1 MLFLLLGL
9 GILAASAASWARL
22 LSDQGFSDAIL
33 QDGLLSFWWNG
44 LMVLMQQPDFLV
56 STPSIAIPLLVAAV
70 GPFVGLPLAGVGG
83 VAMWR
88 RPKEIEVRGRAR
100 GPART
105 KVFQGPESTAKTKP
119 VFGGDVSGGDGRRQ
133 AKPVRPEPDFS
144 KKAPMEE
151 TRSPSVPPVAG
162 GGGRRI
168 AGIGNALA
176 VAVATLGV
184 VVAGL
189 ASRVRQKVSLAAKR
203 RTEKQT
209 TTVAAQKE
217 AERTASTK
225 TAPVEQGEV
234 FSKDE
239 QPLPERIM
247 AWYAAWVTVRAG
259 QRPPRMLEDARR
271 LAAELDAETRLAMT
285 GFGMRGATALSM
297 LESAAMAGMMR
308 GAEEEGF
315 LPPPRAEVAS
325 AAAPDVEEFMRE
337 VEAPEADGGV
347 LQESPRRLEEAS
359 GPVLIEDDI
368 APPARSSSTVSYP
381 SEETGP
387 MVIED
392 DIGRPS
398 VDEGSS
404 NVAEEM
410 AARRLMDGGRRE
422 EIAIPIEE
430 SEFLPVPGTVEPSDV
445 GGGVVATATTEWDE
459 IEISAPATDTAYPQ
473 ERAAAPEARVP
484 EVGVEGFI
492 DVAGGLSET
501 PVATT
506 IEPADGVE
514 VEDFLAKAGGMERTG
529 GPSVGATKRV
539 ETGTRIL
546 PEEGTLEKGRPSLHM
561 VAEPVA
567 PEGGEPRDEAV
578 VEQRPAEA
586 GEWPPFGGPPAA
598 QEGAEKVGA
607 KAKMAP
613 APVEPAILNE
623 VSPVAEDGWP
633 ARINDVEAV
642 GSSETGGP
650 AAGIE
655 PAIVVSGAPVEGEI
669 AAAPARSEPA
679 RLEEVEAG
687 PVVAA
692 PTEASGPEAEAERES
707 VGEDGAPEAFPSGV
721 TPEVQEA
728 VIGAML
734 SDPRRRAT
742 ILGEREGTPAWTLR
756 RLELYGLLGLSDK
769 SNAAVVR
776 MWEALDRLVSHQARV
791 FAWENLGET
800 PPPAFATHEQRAAHV
815 VNLARE
821 VVAERAR
828 VGPDLLS
835 ELRSLK
841 AGTEHVAWMDERV
854 DSLLA
859 AMTSPRVVEQLRGF
873 LPKPEEDR
881 AQAGGHLLKVMTGRR
896 EPEVSAIIESPYEEL
911 LAASHDIHQR
921 YKEIC
926 KGLMVP
932 LYRSLSVKVKE
943 EDGRPAYAQIELVLG
958 DVASTKQ
965 RNAAQ
970 EGAIGVIF
978 VLVPAGRW
986 QVAEAAGRAGH
997 DRLVLEGVGENAGR
1011 LLRIRDRSLDI
1022 FRRWVEGRNMRA
1034 FGVVHLLCEEGAVV
1048 DGIDRRWGDVE
1059 FVRNPWGQK
1068 DLEAIQKGRL
1078 RPKA

>member
-22 LSDQGFSDAIL
+22 LSDQGFSEAIL

-56 STPSIAIPLLVAAV
+56 STPSIAIPLLVAAI

-83 VAMWR
+83 VAIWR
-88 RPKEIEVRGRAR
+88 QPKEIEVQGRAQS
-100 GPART
+100 PART
-105 KVFQGPESTAKTKP
+105 KVFQGPESTAKPKP
-119 VFGGDVSGGDGRRQ
+119 VFGGDISGGDRRRQ

-144 KKAPMEE
+144 QKAPMEE
-151 TRSPSVPPVAG
+151 TRSPSMPPVAK
-162 GGGRRI
+162 GGGRKI
-168 AGIGNALA
+168 AGIGNALTGTA
-176 VAVATLGV
+176 ATLRV

-189 ASRVRQKVSLAAKR
+189 VSRVRQKVSLATKR

-217 AERTASTK
+217 TEHTVNTK
-225 TAPVEQGEV
+225 TVPVERGEV

-271 LAAELDAETRLAMT
+271 LAAELDAETRLAMM

-308 GAEEEGF
+308 GEEEDGF
-315 LPPPRAEVAS
+315 LPQPQAGVAS
-325 AAAPDVEEFMRE
+325 ATAPDVEEFMRE

-347 LQESPRRLEEAS
+347 LQESRQQLEEVS

-368 APPARSSSTVSYP
+368 APPTRSSSTVFYP
-381 SEETGP
+381 SEKTGP

-392 DIGRPS
+392 DIGPS
-398 VDEGSS
+398 VDRGSS
-404 NVAEEM
+404 NMAEEM
-410 AARRLMDGGRRE
+410 AARRLMGVSGRE

-430 SEFLPVPGTVEPSDV
+430 SEFLPAPGTIEPSDV
-445 GGGVVATATTEWDE
+445 GGGVVATMTTKWDE
-459 IEISAPATDTAYPQ
+459 IEISAPTTDTVYPQ
-473 ERAAAPEARVP
+473 ERVAGPETRVP
-484 EVGVEGFI
+484 EVGVAGVI
-492 DVAGGLSET
+492 DVAGGIST

-506 IEPADGVE
+506 IEP
-514 VEDFLAKAGGMERTG
+514 
-529 GPSVGATKRV
+529 
-539 ETGTRIL
+539 
-546 PEEGTLEKGRPSLHM
+546 TLKQGRPSLRM
-561 VAEPVA
+561 VAEPVTSA
-567 PEGGEPRDEAV
+567 GGEPRDEEV
-578 VEQRPAEA
+578 VEQKEAEA
-586 GEWPPFGGPPAA
+586 RGWPPFGGPPTA
-598 QEGAEKVGA
+598 QEGAEKVEA
-607 KAKMAP
+607 EAKMVP
-613 APVEPAILNE
+613 APVEPAVLKE

-642 GSSETGGP
+642 GSSETGVP
-650 AAGIE
+650 AAGME
-655 PAIVVSGAPVEGEI
+655 PAIVQSKAPMEGKI

-679 RLEEVEAG
+679 RLEKVEAG
-687 PVVAA
+687 PVVVA
-692 PTEASGPEAEAERES
+692 PTEATGPEAEAERES
-707 VGEDGAPEAFPSGV
+707 VEDDDAPEAFPSGV
-721 TPEVQEA
+721 TPEAQEA

-791 FAWENLGET
+791 FAWENLKE
-800 PPPAFATHEQRAAHV
+800 PPPPEFATHEQRAAYV

-841 AGTEHVAWMDERV
+841 AGTEHVAWMDGRV

-859 AMTSPRVVEQLRGF
+859 AMTSPKVVEQLKDF
-873 LPKPEEDR
+873 LPKPEEDK
-881 AQAGGHLLKVMTGRR
+881 AQTGGRLLKVMTGKR
-896 EPEVSAIIESPYEEL
+896 EPEVSTIIEFPYEEL

-943 EDGRPAYAQIELVLG
+943 EDGRPAYAQVELVLG

-965 RNAAQ
+965 RNTTR

-986 QVAEAAGRAGH
+986 QVAEAAGRVGY

-1011 LLRIRDRSLDI
+1011 LLRTRDRSLDI
-1022 FRRWVEGRNMRA
+1022 FRRWVENRNMRA
-1034 FGVVHLLCEEGAVV
+1034 FGVIHLLCEEGAVV

-1059 FVRNPWGQK
+1059 FVRHPWGQK
-1068 DLEAIQKGRL
+1068 DLEAIQKSRL
-1078 RPKA
+1078 RPKAG

>member
-22 LSDQGFSDAIL
+22 LSDQDFSDAIF

-44 LMVLMQQPDFLV
+44 LMVLIQQPDFLV
-56 STPSIAIPLLVAAV
+56 STPSMAIPLLVAAI
-70 GPFVGLPLAGVGG
+70 GPFIGLPLAGVGG
-83 VAMWR
+83 LAIWR
-88 RPKEIEVRGRAR
+88 QPKEIEVQGRAR
-100 GPART
+100 GPAGT
-105 KVFQGPESTAKTKP
+105 KVFQGPASTAKPKP
-119 VFGGDVSGGDGRRQ
+119 VFGGDISGGERQRQ
-133 AKPVRPEPDFS
+133 AQPVRSEPDFS

-151 TRSPSVPPVAG
+151 TRSSSVPPVVG
-162 GGGRRI
+162 GDGQKI
-168 AGIGNALA
+168 ARIGNTLAGAIAALE
-176 VAVATLGV
+176 V

-189 ASRVRQKVSLAAKR
+189 ASRVHQKVLLAAKR

-217 AERTASTK
+217 AEHTASTK
-225 TAPVEQGEV
+225 TAPVEREEV

-271 LAAELDAETRLAMT
+271 LAAELDADTRLAMT

-297 LESAAMAGMMR
+297 LESAAAAGMMR
-308 GAEEEGF
+308 GAEEEDF

-325 AAAPDVEEFMRE
+325 AAAPDVDEFMRE
-337 VEAPEADGGV
+337 VEAPEADEGV
-347 LQESPRRLEEAS
+347 LQESTQRLEEAS

-368 APPARSSSTVSYP
+368 APPAKSWSTLSYP

-387 MVIED
+387 MVIEG
-392 DIGRPS
+392 DIRRPS
-398 VDEGSS
+398 VDKDSS
-404 NVAEEM
+404 NMAEEM
-410 AARRLMDGGRRE
+410 AARRLMGVGRSE

-430 SEFLPVPGTVEPSDV
+430 SEFLPAPGTVEPSDV
-445 GGGVVATATTEWDE
+445 GGRVVATATTEWDE
-459 IEISAPATDTAYPQ
+459 IEISAPAKDTAYPQ
-473 ERAAAPEARVP
+473 ERVAAPEVRVP
-484 EVGVEGFI
+484 KVGVEGFI
-492 DVAGGLSET
+492 DVAGGISET
-501 PVATT
+501 PVATA

-514 VEDFLAKAGGMERTG
+514 VEDLLAKAGGMERTG
-529 GPSVGATKRV
+529 ESSVEVTKRV
-539 ETGTRIL
+539 EMGPKIL
-546 PEEGTLEKGRPSLHM
+546 PEEETLKQGKPSLRM

-567 PEGGEPRDEAV
+567 LARNEPRDEAV
-578 VEQRPAEA
+578 VEQKPAEA
-586 GEWPPFGGPPAA
+586 RRWPPFGGPPIA
-598 QEGAEKVGA
+598 QEGAEKGEAEA
-607 KAKMAP
+607 KTVP
-613 APVEPAILNE
+613 APVEPAVLNK
-623 VSPVAEDGWP
+623 VSLVAEDGWP
-633 ARINDVEAV
+633 ARINGVEAV
-642 GSSETGGP
+642 GSSETRVP

-655 PAIVVSGAPVEGEI
+655 QTIVVSKAPVEGEI
-669 AAAPARSEPA
+669 EATSARSEPA
-679 RLEEVEAG
+679 RLKEVEAG
-687 PVVAA
+687 PVVVV
-692 PTEASGPEAEAERES
+692 PTEAAEPEAEAERES
-707 VGEDGAPEAFPSGV
+707 VGGDDIPEAFPSGV

-841 AGTEHVAWMDERV
+841 AGTEHVAWMDDRV

-859 AMTSPRVVEQLRGF
+859 AMTSAKVAEELKDF
-873 LPKPEEDR
+873 LPKPEEDK
-881 AQAGGHLLKVMTGRR
+881 AQAGGRLLKVMTGRR
-896 EPEVSAIIESPYEEL
+896 EPEVSAIIESSYEEL

-958 DVASTKQ
+958 DVASIKQ
-965 RNAAQ
+965 RNATQ

-1068 DLEAIQKGRL
+1068 DLEAIQKSRL